1 MRMPTVLLSLVTLF
15 AACGGSKKEPAKPE
29 AKEEAAP
36 ATDTKDE
43 AKSEAKGEKEAP
55 AAEDKEKPAPEPKT
69 WKATAALEAF
79 KGTKVKATTV
89 SLTQEEGKD
98 TSVQSDGWFEGL
110 AKGKYRL
117 VVHDGSECGA
127 NGKKAGAV
135 WKGSAEA
142 DLSMTAGKDK
152 KANID
157 SNGIK
162 LPLDGDGSVVG
173 KTLALH
179 ADAKG
184 KPGKMLA
191 CGKIE
196 KTGGE

>member
-1 MRMPTVLLSLVTLF
+1 MRIVSLSFIVLAF

-29 AKEEAAP
+29 AKDEAPP
-36 ATDTKDE
+36 AAEAKDE
-43 AKSEAKGEKEAP
+43 AKADKEAAPP
-55 AAEDKEKPAPEPKT
+55 AEEKEKPAPEPKT

-79 KGTKVKATTV
+79 KGSKVKATTV
-89 SLTQEEGKD
+89 SFTQEEGKD

-110 AKGKYRL
+110 AKGTYRL

-196 KTGGE
+196 KAGGD

>member
-1 MRMPTVLLSLVTLF
+1 MSLSLFALAL
-15 AACGGSKKEPAKPE
+15 AACGGGKKEPAKPE
-29 AKEEAAP
+29 AKEEAATP
-36 ATDTKDE
+36 PEAKDE
-43 AKSEAKGEKEAP
+43 AKADKAETPPPPEEKKEA
-55 AAEDKEKPAPEPKT
+55 APEPKT

-110 AKGKYRL
+110 AKGTYRL
-117 VVHDGSECGA
+117 VVHEGSECGA

-162 LPLDGDGSVVG
+162 LPLGGDGSVVG

-196 KTGGE
+196 KAGGE